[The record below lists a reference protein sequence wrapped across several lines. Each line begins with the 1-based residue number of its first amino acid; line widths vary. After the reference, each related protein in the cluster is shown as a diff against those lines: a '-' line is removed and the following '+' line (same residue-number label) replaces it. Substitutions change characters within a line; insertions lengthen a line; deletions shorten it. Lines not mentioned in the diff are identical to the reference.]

1 MSTINNNIDKVVNEL
16 TSVQSIDNTTLTLVS
31 DTTGVL
37 YSVYMNDVQTF
48 MRDKIH
54 IWEHDSTVDGGCDI
68 KANILNIWEKP
79 ELLDIGLYPPL
90 NSEIVNEYML
100 QFTTG
105 DVAPSL
111 YLSAHLYGQIE
122 WKNGNHPILE
132 PNKTYQISIINNLGV
147 WAVFE

>member
-16 TSVQSIDNTTLTLVS
+16 NSVQKIYDNTLTLVS

-37 YSVYMNDVQTF
+37 YSVDMKTVKTF
-48 MRDKIH
+48 MSDSVYIWRD
-54 IWEHDSTVDGGCDI
+54 DSSLYGETTI
-68 KANILNIWEKP
+68 KPNVLNIWENP
-79 ELLDIGLYPPL
+79 EFLNIILDIPST
-90 NSEIVNEYML
+90 NEIVNEYML

-111 YLSAHLYGQIE
+111 YLSAQIE
-122 WKNGNHPILE
+122 WKNGNPPILE

>member
-16 TSVQSIDNTTLTLVS
+16 TSVQEIYDNTLTLVS

-37 YSVYMNDVQTF
+37 FSVDMKNVKTF
-48 MRDKIH
+48 ICNKIH
-54 IWEHDSTVDGGCDI
+54 IWEHDSSLYGETTI
-68 KANILNIWEKP
+68 KPNVLNIWENP
-79 ELLDIGLYPPL
+79 ELLIISLDSPS
-90 NSEIVNEYML
+90 NDEIVNEYMI

-111 YLSAHLYGQIE
+111 YLSAQIE
-122 WKNGNHPILE
+122 WKNGNPPILE

>member
-16 TSVQSIDNTTLTLVS
+16 PSSQSIDNNTLTLVS

-37 YSVYMNDVQTF
+37 YSVDMKTVETF
-48 MRDKIH
+48 ICDKIH
-54 IWEHDSTVDGGCDI
+54 IWEHDGEITI
-68 KANILNIWEKP
+68 KPNVLNIWENP
-79 ELLDIGLYPPL
+79 ESLNISLDIPS
-90 NSEIVNEYML
+90 NDEIVNEYML

-111 YLSAHLYGQIE
+111 YLPGQIE
-122 WKNGNHPILE
+122 WKNGNPPILE
-132 PNKTYQISIINNLGV
+132 SNKTYQISIINNLGV